1 MDKKECK
8 KYIKRACNRLLKQ
21 NQKITIKNLEKEM
34 ENEIR
39 KESEIY
45 ISYAKIALD
54 TLLNSATVITA
65 NQLSEEIDVIDNIYK
80 LPDIISKSKR
90 LV

>member
-8 KYIKRACNRLLKQ
+8 KYVKRACNRLLNNK
-21 NQKITIKNLEKEM
+21 QKITIKNLEREM
-34 ENEIR
+34 ENEIK

-54 TLLNSATVITA
+54 TLINSATTITA
-65 NQLSEEIDVIDNIYK
+65 NQLSEEIDIIDNIYT